1 MAGTDQQ
8 LARIAEVQKKYTPV
22 LMKKQHVVGVSVGP
36 KSENGKT
43 TGEFALIVMV
53 DEKVPAERLAP
64 QDRLP
69 IKLEGIPVVVHP
81 INTVYAL

>member
-22 LMKKQHVVGVSVGP
+22 LMRKQHVVGVSIGP
-36 KSENGKT
+36 KSKNGKT

-53 DEKVPAERLAP
+53 DEKVPSEHLAP

-69 IKLEGIPVVVHP
+69 LKLEGVPVVVHRVNP
-81 INTVYAL
+81 VYTL

>member
-8 LARIAEVQKKYTPV
+8 LARVAEVQKKYTPV

-53 DEKVPAERLAP
+53 DE
-64 QDRLP
+64 
-69 IKLEGIPVVVHP
+69 
-81 INTVYAL
+81 NTTRAFSAAGSSSHQA